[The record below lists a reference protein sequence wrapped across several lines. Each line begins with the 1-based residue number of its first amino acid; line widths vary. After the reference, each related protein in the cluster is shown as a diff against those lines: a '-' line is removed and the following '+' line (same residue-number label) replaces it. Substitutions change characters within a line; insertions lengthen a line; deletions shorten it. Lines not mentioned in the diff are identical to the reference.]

1 MKSRS
6 TCSPVGLQGVARLGL
21 WLEMKLLV
29 NPEALM
35 ESEDVFIV
43 FLLIVEEHVIDFRQ
57 ISTYNTL
64 TVF

>member
-1 MKSRS
+1 M
-6 TCSPVGLQGVARLGL
+6 GLQGVAWLGL
-21 WLEMKLLV
+21 RLEMKLLV